1 MKSKHEG
8 SNQRSPKEDGL
19 LKVRLQNEPER
30 AQMRR
35 VVSLPME
42 EIASLEEYSSAE
54 EEVGSDEEE
63 NGNVKIGE
71 KICQSEEV
79 WESSSPAPP
88 SSLSILHGDEVDL
101 SPRSISLLE
110 AGESAGKHGIEKLL
124 LERLLA
130 RKELRLVAM
139 QEKVELQN
147 KRLREMEARLAWLE
161 AIPGLSLLERLG
173 SYLLKF
179 QFGQRTWAKKAEEGA
194 EG

>member
-19 LKVRLQNEPER
+19 LKVRLKNEPER

-35 VVSLPME
+35 VVSLPVE

-54 EEVGSDEEE
+54 KESVKIEDNFRESEEVGET
-63 NGNVKIGE
+63 
-71 KICQSEEV
+71 
-79 WESSSPAPP
+79 SSHVPPP
-88 SSLSILHGDEVDL
+88 SLSVLHGEEVDL
-101 SPRSISLLE
+101 SPRSISMLE
-110 AGESAGKHGIEKLL
+110 AGESAGKQGIEKLL

-147 KRLREMEARLAWLE
+147 KRLREVEARLAWLE
-161 AIPGLSLLERLG
+161 AIPGLSILERLG

-179 QFGQRTWAKKAEEGA
+179 GQRN
-194 EG
+194 